1 MTDAPSNLN
10 GTLSRNNGETRRST
24 LMEALMEGGTALMER
39 ILVSMKR
46 IVVLLSVGFVAVV
59 LLAITVAPVLAVLD
73 GLLGGH

>member
-1 MTDAPSNLN
+1 MTAAPSNLN
-10 GTLSRNNGETRRST
+10 DTLSRNNGETRRST
-24 LMEALMEGGTALMER
+24 LMGGGTALMER

>member
-10 GTLSRNNGETRRST
+10 DTLSRNNGETRRST
-24 LMEALMEGGTALMER
+24 LMEGGTALMER

-59 LLAITVAPVLAVLD
+59 LLAITVAPVLAVLN

>member
-10 GTLSRNNGETRRST
+10 DTLSRNNGETLVDPS
-24 LMEALMEGGTALMER
+24 LMEGGTVLMER

>member
-10 GTLSRNNGETRRST
+10 DSLSRNNGETRRST
-24 LMEALMEGGTALMER
+24 LMEGGTALMER

-59 LLAITVAPVLAVLD
+59 LLAITVAPVLAVLN